1 MPQNLPEDHQDPE
14 VTLDD
19 IIRDQIV
26 VMRRLRHLEE
36 YVHFQ
41 TLLVVLV
48 LAVALIALLKPVGG

>member
-1 MPQNLPEDHQDPE
+1 MPQNLPEPEDVE

-36 YVHFQ
+36 YVHCL

-48 LAVALIALLKPVGG
+48 LAVALIALLKPMGS